1 MAGTAQDIMG
11 RYGIDQDF
19 AASIESLGND
29 LGVDPMYLA
38 NVMYSES
45 QLDPSKKNKAG
56 SKATGLIQFMP
67 TTASK
72 PRDYD

>member
-1 MAGTAQDIMG
+1 MVSTAQDIMR

-38 NVMYSES
+38 NVYVFGES
-45 QLDPSKKNKAG
+45 RLDPSKKK
-56 SKATGLIQFMP
+56 
-67 TTASK
+67 
-72 PRDYD
+72 

>member
-1 MAGTAQDIMG
+1 MS

-38 NVMYSES
+38 NTMYAES
-45 QLDPSKKNKAG
+45 RLDPSVKNMAG
-56 SKATGLIQFMP
+56 SGATGSDSVY
-67 TTASK
+67 ASNCCK
-72 PRDYD
+72 PWNYN

>member
-1 MAGTAQDIMG
+1 MVSTAQDIMS

-38 NVMYSES
+38 NTMYAES
-45 QLDPSKKNKAG
+45 TLNPSKKNKAG

-72 PRDYD
+72 SRDYD